1 MNGRPWVP
9 HPRHPNAIP
18 PVPPLAR
25 EIAELIAGVNPH
37 AWSAL
42 TILTRCW
49 CVDYDEVE

>member
-25 EIAELIAGVNPH
+25 EIAELIAGVNPN